1 MIDKKI
7 EDAFN
12 DQLNFEI
19 LSANIYMSMAAWFD
33 SLNLKGFASWM
44 KIQYQEEI
52 SHMTRF
58 YDFINERG
66 GHVVISTIE
75 APPIVWDSPLAAFE
89 NALHHERI
97 VSGRIGELVTLAT
110 EKKDHASVNFLQWF
124 VGEQVEEESSADA
137 VIQQLKLAGD
147 APGALFM
154 LDRELGARVFTPPP
168 GKDEVK

>member
-19 LSANIYMSMAAWFD
+19 FSANIYMSMAAQFD
-33 SLNLKGFASWM
+33 SMNLKGFANWM

-52 SHMTRF
+52 LHMMKF

-66 GHVVISTIE
+66 GHVVISAIE
-75 APPIVWDSPLAAFE
+75 APPTAWDSTLGAFE
-89 NALHHERI
+89 HALRHERI
-97 VSGRIGELVTLAT
+97 VSGRINDLVTLT
-110 EKKDHASVNFLQWF
+110 VEKKDHASANFLQWF
-124 VGEQVEEESSADA
+124 VGEQVEEEASADA

-147 APGALFM
+147 APGALFI

-168 GKDEVK
+168 AKGDAQ

>member
-1 MIDKKI
+1 MFDKKI

-19 LSANIYMSMAAWFD
+19 FSANIYMSMAAQFD
-33 SLNLKGFASWM
+33 SMKLKGFANWM

-52 SHMTRF
+52 LHMTKF

-66 GHVVISTIE
+66 GHVIISAIE
-75 APPIVWDSPLAAFE
+75 APPTAWDSPLAAFE
-89 NALHHERI
+89 HALHHERI
-97 VSGRIGELVTLAT
+97 VSSRINELVSLAV

-124 VGEQVEEESSADA
+124 VGEQVEEEASADG

-147 APGALFM
+147 APGALFI

-168 GKDEVK
+168 ANG

>member
-1 MIDKKI
+1 MLDKNI

-19 LSANIYMSMAAWFD
+19 FSANIYMSMAAQFD
-33 SLNLKGFASWM
+33 SMNLKGFANWM
-44 KIQYQEEI
+44 KIQYQEEML
-52 SHMTRF
+52 HMTKF

-66 GHVVISTIE
+66 GQVVISGME
-75 APPIVWDSPLAAFE
+75 APPRAWDSPLAAFE
-89 NALHHERI
+89 QALGHEQI
-97 VSGRIGELVTLAT
+97 VSGRINELMSLAM

-147 APGALFM
+147 SAGAMFM
-154 LDRELGARVFTPPP
+154 LDRELGARVFTPAPAK
-168 GKDEVK
+168 G

>member
-1 MIDKKI
+1 MFDKKI

-19 LSANIYMSMAAWFD
+19 LSANIYMSMAAQFD
-33 SLNLKGFASWM
+33 SINLKGFANWM

-52 SHMTRF
+52 LHMMKF

-66 GHVVISTIE
+66 GHVVISAIE
-75 APPIVWDSPLAAFE
+75 APPTAWNSPLAAFE
-89 NALHHERI
+89 HALRHEQI
-97 VSGRIGELVTLAT
+97 VSSRINELMTLAI

-124 VGEQVEEESSADA
+124 VAEQVEEEASADA

-168 GKDEVK
+168 AKGDTQ